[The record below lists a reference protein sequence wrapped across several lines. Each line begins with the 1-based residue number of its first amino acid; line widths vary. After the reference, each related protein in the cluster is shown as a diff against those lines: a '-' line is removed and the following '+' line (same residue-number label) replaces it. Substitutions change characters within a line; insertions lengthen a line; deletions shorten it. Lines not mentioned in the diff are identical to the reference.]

1 MRSISGRFSSA
12 IKGKKEPGLEEITAL
27 INFDE
32 TPAALVDNESRC
44 ILFINSRLMKI
55 VSYSHRDVCD
65 RNISFLFPGLD
76 TTTAFSGELREAQ
89 IQRRD
94 LTPLKARVRF
104 DFIDQGGKWTV
115 IRLLPGTLD
124 EQERKLRLEDTY
136 RLLTRFSHLADSADI
151 AEKIY
156 QGVDIIREILGCET
170 VCLYQADS
178 SLPQL
183 KRVAVS
189 GNGDDF
195 PRKLPSTDLM
205 KLEKPS
211 IWVTGS
217 RILTEL
223 HREAR
228 VKNIEYVAS
237 APMLEGGGA
246 FGLLIAAGK
255 GGIPVNLSL
264 DGMEMLAAMLLSLF
278 QQQVLVN
285 NLNERIDR
293 SMHSVNLKNQVF
305 ESMNEGVIILN
316 NTLKIEQ
323 INPAAECMLGYAAW
337 EVKGQSYENIL
348 IGSDRL
354 LPALIDAQKG
364 KETLNVGKASLNRR
378 NGHAFPVLMKVIPVN
393 MGESVSAIEILMMDI
408 SEHEESKAV
417 TQQLEHR
424 AVLGDYTAA
433 FAHDVRNPINNI
445 STGLQLLAATL
456 DENDPNQDVINRMQ
470 GDCTRLN
477 HLMESFLAFSRPM
490 ELKFESFEVEPFLR
504 RIIDRWQPR
513 MSRVNVKPVLHVDD
527 NVSRI
532 VGDPRSLE
540 NVFTNLIS
548 NALEA
553 MAENG
558 DTLAIKAVK
567 VQEINQ
573 HPVVEISVSDNGP
586 GIPQDIKA
594 RIFEPFVTTRKI
606 GTGLGLAI
614 TKQIVNAHK
623 GSIKVESFPG
633 GTVFT
638 VQLPADIGD

>member
-12 IKGKKEPGLEEITAL
+12 LKGKKEPGLEEITAL

-55 VSYSHRDVCD
+55 VSYSHRDVYD
-65 RNISFLFPGLD
+65 RNIGFLFPGLD
-76 TTTAFSGELREAQ
+76 VSTAFSGELREAQ
-89 IQRRD
+89 IKRRD
-94 LTPLKARVRF
+94 LTPLKVRVRF

-115 IRLLPGTLD
+115 IRVLPGTLD
-124 EQERKLRLEDTY
+124 EQERKLHLEDTY
-136 RLLTRFSHLADSADI
+136 RLLTRFSHLADSGDI

-156 QGVDIIREILGCET
+156 QGVDIIRDILGCET

-378 NGHAFPVLMKVIPVN
+378 NGHAFPALMKVIPVN
-393 MGESVSAIEILMMDI
+393 LGESVSAIEILMMDI

-445 STGLQLLAATL
+445 STGLQLLATTL

-490 ELKFESFEVEPFLR
+490 ELKFEPFEVEPFLR

-527 NVSRI
+527 HVSRI

-553 MAENG
+553 MADNG

-594 RIFEPFVTTRKI
+594 RIFEPFVTTTKM

-638 VQLPADIGD
+638 VQLPADIGE

>member
-1 MRSISGRFSSA
+1 MRAISGRFSSVL
-12 IKGKKEPGLEEITAL
+12 KGKNEPGLEEITAL
-27 INFDE
+27 LNFDE
-32 TPAALVDNESRC
+32 TPAALVENETRS
-44 ILFINSRLMKI
+44 ILFINSRLMRV
-55 VSYSHRDVCD
+55 VSYSHRDVF
-65 RNISFLFPGLD
+65 RKNVGFLFPGLD
-76 TTTAFSGELREAQ
+76 LSTSFSGEIRETQ
-89 IQRRD
+89 IKRRD

-104 DFIDQGGKWTV
+104 DFIDKGGKWTV
-115 IRLLPGTLD
+115 IRVLPETLD
-124 EQERKLRLEDTY
+124 EQERKLHLEDTY
-136 RLLTRFSHLADSADI
+136 RLLTRFSRLADTGDI

-156 QGVDIIREILGCET
+156 QGVDIICEILGCET

-189 GNGDDF
+189 GNVEDF

-205 KLEKPS
+205 KLEKPT

-217 RILTEL
+217 RIMTEL

-246 FGLLIAAGK
+246 FGLLVAAGK
-255 GGIPVNLSL
+255 GGIPLSLSL
-264 DGMEMLAAMLLSLF
+264 DGMEMLASMLLALF

-285 NLNERIDR
+285 NLNERIER
-293 SMHSVNLKNQVF
+293 SMYSVNLKNQVF
-305 ESMNEGVIILN
+305 ESMNEGVIILDN
-316 NTLKIEQ
+316 LLKIEQ
-323 INPAAECMLGYAAW
+323 INPAAEFMLGYAAW

-348 IGSDRL
+348 IGCDRL
-354 LPALIDAQKG
+354 LPALLDAQKG
-364 KETLNVGKASLNRR
+364 KETLNVGKAVLNRR
-378 NGHAFPVLMKVIPVN
+378 NGHAFPVLMKVIPVHL
-393 MGESVSAIEILMMDI
+393 GESVSAIEILMMDI

-456 DENDPNQDVINRMQ
+456 DENDPSQDVINRMQ
-470 GDCTRLN
+470 GDCMRLD

-490 ELKFESFEVEPFLR
+490 ELKYEPFEVEPFLK
-504 RIIDRWQPR
+504 RIIDRWLPR
-513 MSRVNVKPVLHVDD
+513 MSRVNVKPILHVEDQLPK
-527 NVSRI
+527 I
-532 VGDPRSLE
+532 FGDPRSLE

-553 MAENG
+553 MTDNG

-567 VQEINQ
+567 VLEINH
-573 HPVVEISVSDNGP
+573 HPLVEISVSDNGP
-586 GIPQDIKA
+586 GIPQDIKT
-594 RIFEPFVTTRKI
+594 RIFEPFVTTRKM

-638 VQLPADIGD
+638 VQLPADIGE

>member
-378 NGHAFPVLMKVIPVN
+378 NGHAFPVLMKVIPVH

>member
-1 MRSISGRFSSA
+1 
-12 IKGKKEPGLEEITAL
+12 
-27 INFDE
+27 
-32 TPAALVDNESRC
+32 
-44 ILFINSRLMKI
+44 MKI
-55 VSYSHRDVCD
+55 VSYSHRDVYD
-65 RNISFLFPGLD
+65 RNIGFLFPGLD
-76 TTTAFSGELREAQ
+76 VSTAFSGELREAQ
-89 IQRRD
+89 IKRRD
-94 LTPLKARVRF
+94 LTPLKVRVRF

-115 IRLLPGTLD
+115 IRVLPGTLD
-124 EQERKLRLEDTY
+124 EQERKLHLEDTY
-136 RLLTRFSHLADSADI
+136 RLLTRFSHLADSGDI

-378 NGHAFPVLMKVIPVN
+378 NGHAFPALMKVIPVN
-393 MGESVSAIEILMMDI
+393 LGESVSAIEILMMDI

-445 STGLQLLAATL
+445 STGLQLLATTL
-456 DENDPNQDVINRMQ
+456 DENDPNQAVINRMQ

-490 ELKFESFEVEPFLR
+490 ELKFEPFEVEPFLR

-527 NVSRI
+527 HVSRI

-553 MAENG
+553 MADNG

-594 RIFEPFVTTRKI
+594 RIFEPFVTTTKM

-638 VQLPADIGD
+638 VQLPADIGE

>member
-1 MRSISGRFSSA
+1 MRSISNRFSGA
-12 IKGKKEPGLEEITAL
+12 LKGKKEPGLSEITSLLNFEEI
-27 INFDE
+27 
-32 TPAALVDNESRC
+32 PSALVDNETRS
-44 ILFINSRLMKI
+44 ILFINSRLMKLVSFSQRDVI
-55 VSYSHRDVCD
+55 NKEVSY
-65 RNISFLFPGLD
+65 LFPGLD
-76 TTTAFSGELREAQ
+76 VTTSFSGELRDSQ
-89 IQRRD
+89 IKRRD
-94 LTPLKARVRF
+94 LTPLKTRIRF

-115 IRLLPGTLD
+115 IRLLPGSVD
-124 EQERKLRLEDTY
+124 DQEKKLQLEETY
-136 RLLTRFSHLADSADI
+136 RQLTRFTRLSDSGDI

-178 SLPQL
+178 TLPQL

-189 GNGDDF
+189 GKSDDF
-195 PRKLPSTDLM
+195 PRKLPSTDLI

-246 FGLLIAAGK
+246 FGLLIAAGR
-255 GGIPVNLSL
+255 GGIPLNLSL
-264 DGMEMLAAMLLSLF
+264 DGMEMLAAMLLTLF

-285 NLNERIDR
+285 NLNERIVR
-293 SMHSVNLKNQVF
+293 SANSMNLKNQVF
-305 ESMNEGVIILN
+305 EAMNEGVIVLN
-316 NTLKIEQ
+316 DGLKIEQ
-323 INPAAECMLGYAAW
+323 INPAAEYMLGYAAW

-348 IGSDRL
+348 IGSERL

-364 KETLNVGKASLNRR
+364 KETLSIGKASLNRR
-378 NGHAFPVLMKVIPVN
+378 NGQAFPVSIKVIPVN
-393 MGESVSAIEILMMDI
+393 IGESVTAIEILMTDM

-456 DENDPNQDVINRMQ
+456 EEDDPSQDVISRMQ

-490 ELKFESFEVEPFLR
+490 EMKFEAIEVEPFLK

-513 MSRVNVKPVLHVDD
+513 MARVNVKAVLHVDND
-527 NVSRI
+527 VTRI
-532 VGDPRSLE
+532 IGDPRSLE

-553 MAENG
+553 MTETG

-567 VQEINQ
+567 VRVINRQ
-573 HPVVEISVSDNGP
+573 PVVEISVSDNGP
-586 GIPQDIKA
+586 GIPQDIKT
-594 RIFEPFVTTRKI
+594 RIFEPFVTTRKM

-623 GSIKVESFPG
+623 GSIKVDSFPG
-633 GTVFT
+633 GTIFT
-638 VQLPADIGD
+638 VQLPADIGE

>member
-1 MRSISGRFSSA
+1 MKSISDRFSAALKS
-12 IKGKKEPGLEEITAL
+12 KKEPGFAEITAVL
-27 INFDE
+27 NFE
-32 TPAALVDNESRC
+32 ESPSALVDNESKRF
-44 ILFINSRLMKI
+44 LFINSALMKV
-55 VSYSHRDVCD
+55 VSYSHRDIFHKDV
-65 RNISFLFPGLD
+65 SFLFPGLD
-76 TTTAFSGELREAQ
+76 MNSAFSGEIREARLN
-89 IQRRD
+89 RRN
-94 LTPLKARVRF
+94 LTPLRTRIRF
-104 DFIDQGGKWTV
+104 DFIDQGGKWII
-115 IRLLPGTLD
+115 IRLMPGTMD
-124 EQERKLRLEDTY
+124 EQERKLQLEETY
-136 RLLTRFSHLADSADI
+136 RHLTRFTRLSDSGDI

-156 QGVDIIREILGCET
+156 QGVDIIREILGSET

-178 SLPQL
+178 TLPQL

-189 GNGDDF
+189 GNGEDF
-195 PRKLPSTDLM
+195 PRKLPSTDLI

-228 VKNIEYVAS
+228 IKNIEYVAS

-293 SMHSVNLKNQVF
+293 SLNTVNLKNQIF
-305 ESMNEGVIILN
+305 EKMNEGVIILS
-316 NTLKIEQ
+316 NTLTIEQ
-323 INPAAECMLGYAAW
+323 INPAAEYMLGYAAW

-354 LPALIDAQKG
+354 LAALIDAQKG
-364 KETLNVGKASLNRR
+364 KETLSIGKASLNRR
-378 NGHAFPVLMKVIPVN
+378 NGSAFPVLMKVIPVN
-393 MGESVSAIEILMMDI
+393 FGENVTAIEILMTDI
-408 SEHEESKAV
+408 SEHEESRAV

-456 DENDPNQDVINRMQ
+456 EEEDPNQDVINRMQ

-490 ELKFESFEVEPFLR
+490 ELKFEPFEVEPFLK
-504 RIIDRWQPR
+504 RILDRWQPR
-513 MSRVNVKPVLHVDD
+513 MARENVKAMLHVNDD
-527 NVSRI
+527 VTKI
-532 VGDPRSLE
+532 IGDPRSLE

-553 MAENG
+553 MTETG

-567 VQEINQ
+567 IQEINR

-586 GIPQDIKA
+586 GIPQDIKK
-594 RIFEPFVTTRKI
+594 RIFEPFVTTRKM

-623 GSIKVESFPG
+623 GSIKVDSFPG